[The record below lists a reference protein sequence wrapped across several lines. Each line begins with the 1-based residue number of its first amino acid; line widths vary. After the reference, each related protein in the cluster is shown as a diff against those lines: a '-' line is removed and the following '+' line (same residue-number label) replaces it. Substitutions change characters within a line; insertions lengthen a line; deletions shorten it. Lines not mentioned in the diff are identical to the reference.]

1 MRDEFVEVLKNYCI
15 SKVVGD
21 HYGGEFVKEP
31 FRKHAIAYE
40 VSKQVKSDLFRDLL
54 PLLNSGRIRLPRHH
68 RLVAQIV
75 GLERRVSRGGKDSIG
90 QPSHGHD
97 DVANAVAG
105 AAAAARQCTYDLSE
119 FTTSH
124 LNDLWL
130 SPGAYTDVLPEVIH
144 QTYQSPTQMRR
155 CQDVVGFRGPGAHGY
170 YFFAELAHGIS
181 PRALIDCQPKL

>member
-1 MRDEFVEVLKNYCI
+1 
-15 SKVVGD
+15 
-21 HYGGEFVKEP
+21 
-31 FRKHAIAYE
+31 

-105 AAAAARQCTYDLSE
+105 AAAAARQGTYDLSA

-124 LNDLWL
+124 LNDLWHAQQYW
-130 SPGAYTDVLPEVIH
+130 SRVLP
-144 QTYQSPTQMRR
+144 
-155 CQDVVGFRGPGAHGY
+155 PGY
-170 YFFAELAHGIS
+170 W
-181 PRALIDCQPKL
+181 

>member
-1 MRDEFVEVLKNYCI
+1 MPSASARRRSCRRPWSTSSSRLKNYRI

-75 GLERRVSRGGKDSIG
+75 GLERRVSRGGKD
-90 QPSHGHD
+90 
-97 DVANAVAG
+97 
-105 AAAAARQCTYDLSE
+105 
-119 FTTSH
+119 
-124 LNDLWL
+124 
-130 SPGAYTDVLPEVIH
+130 
-144 QTYQSPTQMRR
+144 
-155 CQDVVGFRGPGAHGY
+155 
-170 YFFAELAHGIS
+170 
-181 PRALIDCQPKL
+181 